1 MTSDPVLVMALRKVN
16 AIKEWRALMG
26 PTNPDAARAASQA
39 EHPLDD
45 SDWSLRALFGTAGPK
60 NATHGSDSAFSA
72 LREISLFFPPTE
84 QVYERTLAIVS
95 ADAVAK
101 VDQIVST
108 LEADKF
114 VVVGRSKPT
123 AVPNAAAIAGGDAQ
137 VATALSSGA
146 AIALVVEGFNAQ
158 LRLKLRV
165 GPAVSVAKAN
175 NPSSLRALFGTDDSR
190 PGVTAASADFTST
203 FFPQP
208 LPLERTLALIKPGV
222 ADKFGSS
229 ISQEIRRAGFTV
241 LAEDR
246 VTLSTAQAVSLY
258 QEHSEK
264 PFFDTLVKYMTSGPV
279 IALAL
284 EKPGAVRSALSSC
297 FP

>member
-1 MTSDPVLVMALRKVN
+1 MTSDPVLVMVLRKEN

-95 ADAVAK
+95 SDAVGNI
-101 VDQIVST
+101 DQIVST
-108 LEADKF
+108 LEADGF
-114 VVVGRSKPT
+114 VVVARSQPT
-123 AVPNAAAIAGGDAQ
+123 AVQNAAAIASGDAQ
-137 VATALSSGA
+137 TAAALSSGP
-146 AIALVVEGFNAQ
+146 AIALAVEGFNAE

-165 GPAVSVAKAN
+165 GPSVSVAKAN
-175 NPSSLRALFGTDDSR
+175 NPSSLRALFGVDDAR
-190 PGVTAASADFTST
+190 PGVTAASVDFISS

-222 ADKFGSS
+222 AEKFGGA

-246 VTLSTAQAVSLY
+246 VTLSPAQAASLY
-258 QEHSEK
+258 DEHKEK
-264 PFFDTLVKYMTSGPV
+264 PFFDTLVRYITSGPV

-284 EKPGAVRSALSSC
+284 EKPGAVR
-297 FP
+297 